1 VVHGR
6 LALSSA
12 TVLLIAD
19 MLLRAQRFASQMLVD
34 ALWRLVQGLE
44 RTMLAVAFIKLRAL
58 TTNG

>member
-1 VVHGR
+1 
-6 LALSSA
+6 
-12 TVLLIAD
+12 